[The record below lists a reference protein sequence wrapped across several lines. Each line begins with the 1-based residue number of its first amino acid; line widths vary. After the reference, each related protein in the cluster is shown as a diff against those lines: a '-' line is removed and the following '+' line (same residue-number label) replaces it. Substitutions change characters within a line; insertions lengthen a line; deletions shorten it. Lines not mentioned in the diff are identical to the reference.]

1 MARYREELSILRG
14 QPFMERLAPIMS
26 TAIFDGSNPSEVECV
41 FRHVKL
47 AHRHTTKLVLCQE
60 LRLIVL
66 HEGSS
71 QSRQR
76 CHCSTNRSES
86 SSLLVFVMSID
97 PIAPDHG
104 CPRRQGR
111 GRDAASIAS
120 AASGQG
126 YSISHRAPRSYCP
139 KRKRAVV
146 DYRTCGSFWQ
156 TGGQIDLRGL
166 RDTGLEGQSSHAPL
180 AGATSI
186 FR

>member
-76 CHCSTNRSES
+76 CHCLTNRSES

-111 GRDAASIAS
+111 GRTTRQSPLRRVGKEIPSAIARRGAIAASAS
-120 AASGQG
+120 A
-126 YSISHRAPRSYCP
+126 RSSTIGP
-139 KRKRAVV
+139 ADRFGKPVAK
-146 DYRTCGSFWQ
+146 
-156 TGGQIDLRGL
+156 
-166 RDTGLEGQSSHAPL
+166 
-180 AGATSI
+180 
-186 FR
+186 